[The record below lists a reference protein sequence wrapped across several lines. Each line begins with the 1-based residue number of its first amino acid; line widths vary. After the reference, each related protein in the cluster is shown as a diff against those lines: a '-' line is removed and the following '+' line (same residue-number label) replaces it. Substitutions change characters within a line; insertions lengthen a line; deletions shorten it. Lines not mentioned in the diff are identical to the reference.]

1 MCVRVPMFPLTLSF
15 SFSSHND
22 VCACVCL
29 SVCLYICVNIDV
41 VCNTNPSGKILG
53 NCGIVM
59 TIMYNC
65 AISHDFREKIFETK
79 RLHLLVRFLVCGYVY
94 V

>member
-1 MCVRVPMFPLTLSF
+1 MYVYLCFLQPSLSLP
-15 SFSSHND
+15 ND
-22 VCACVCL
+22 VLIVCACVCL
-29 SVCLYICVNIDV
+29 SVCLYICVSIDV
-41 VCNTNPSGKILG
+41 VCNTNPSGKILV

-65 AISHDFREKIFETK
+65 AISHGFREKIFETK
-79 RLHLLVRFLVCGYVY
+79 RLHLLVCFLVCVYVY